1 MKCLNPSCTVH
12 EWNETALELGRMS
25 SSHHVSK
32 NTLLIPAQGYVVAR
46 FRANNPGHWPLHCHN
61 MMHNLEGMAIFL
73 NVKDTKYN
81 KPYSIIP
88 RTRFEDYF
96 NSQKLETIIFGNV
109 VSGLPSCKGH
119 DMKDT
124 DSYPW
129 EIEPKIETSAARSLT
144 STRYLMFYILICYIS
159 IIYILSLWR

>member
-61 MMHNLEGMAIFL
+61 MMHNLEGMAILL

-88 RTRFEDYF
+88 RNRFENYF
-96 NSQKLETIIFGNV
+96 IF
-109 VSGLPSCKGH
+109 LR
-119 DMKDT
+119 
-124 DSYPW
+124 
-129 EIEPKIETSAARSLT
+129 IEDL
-144 STRYLMFYILICYIS
+144 ILKRC
-159 IIYILSLWR
+159 

>member
-88 RTRFEDYF
+88 RNRFSAYSSSFEQ
-96 NSQKLETIIFGNV
+96 NFGKF
-109 VSGLPSCKGH
+109 SILK
-119 DMKDT
+119 
-124 DSYPW
+124 
-129 EIEPKIETSAARSLT
+129 
-144 STRYLMFYILICYIS
+144 RY
-159 IIYILSLWR
+159 